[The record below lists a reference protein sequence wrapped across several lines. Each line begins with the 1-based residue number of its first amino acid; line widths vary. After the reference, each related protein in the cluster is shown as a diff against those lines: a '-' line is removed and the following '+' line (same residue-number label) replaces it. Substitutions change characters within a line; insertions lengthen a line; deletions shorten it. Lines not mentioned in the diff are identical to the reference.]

1 MIFGILVMFT
11 ALTISAVAI
20 YYSVAGLAAIFAA
33 AVIPI
38 IIMGGVLE
46 VAKLVTAVWLHKYWT
61 QAKWG
66 LKYYLTTAVIIL
78 MFITSMGIFGFLSK
92 AHIEQTSGV
101 DESVAQISRIEGELV
116 RQEDIVTRAELKIKE
131 LETTGTGGQSN
142 IQAQIDKEQERIST
156 AYDRIKPAIAEQ
168 NIIIAN
174 VTNLFQGELDK
185 IDNQLAKLQGYI
197 ESNDIKKAQGM
208 IGAKAD
214 GTYGPKT
221 ATAFTLWQDAKKVE
235 RNSWLQKIQDSA
247 QSSTVTTARDEIKR
261 LRASADTQI
270 AESNKLINKY
280 RDQLTAD
287 TKTDITSLIEQQYL
301 KITTANQ
308 QVDTLTEEKY
318 TIQREYRKLEAE
330 VGPIKYIAEFVY
342 GEAADR
348 NMLEEAVRWVIIT
361 IIFVFDPLAVLLL
374 IASQYTFQ
382 FIKRSKQEDFDQ
394 AEYDRVR
401 AQAIVNNVPPQF
413 EDVSPEELQKEIDDE
428 EDSLKAEL
436 EQEIDSFLPND
447 EIDKAID
454 EEIKKI
460 DEEITNEVLSVV
472 EEYNVPTPVEP
483 PPSNMGIVL
492 EAKPQIVIDTVPEK
506 KTEEIRLTEEQINEL
521 DQHPE
526 WSEAKRKWKD
536 ENPNLTIKAFKEKY
550 LLGEIDS
557 FPWETYLDK
566 EDSPDSIKT
575 TVDSGYIQNEEQTD
589 ETAWRRV
596 RDKDE

>member
-1 MIFGILVMFT
+1 MFT

-61 QAKWG
+61 QAKWW

-221 ATAFTLWQDAKKVE
+221 AEAFTLWQDAKKVE

-492 EAKPQIVIDTVPEK
+492 EAKPQMRIDTVPEK

>member
-61 QAKWG
+61 QAKWW

-101 DESVAQISRIEGELV
+101 DESVAQVSRIEGELV

-492 EAKPQIVIDTVPEK
+492 EAKPQMRIDTVPEK

>member
-1 MIFGILVMFT
+1 LIFGILVMFT

-61 QAKWG
+61 QAKWW

-221 ATAFTLWQDAKKVE
+221 AEAFTLWQDAKKVE

-247 QSSTVTTARDEIKR
+247 QSSTVITARDEIKR

-492 EAKPQIVIDTVPEK
+492 EAKPQMRIDTVPEK

-566 EDSPDSIKT
+566 EDSSDSIKT

>member
-1 MIFGILVMFT
+1 
-11 ALTISAVAI
+11 
-20 YYSVAGLAAIFAA
+20 
-33 AVIPI
+33 
-38 IIMGGVLE
+38 
-46 VAKLVTAVWLHKYWT
+46 
-61 QAKWG
+61 
-66 LKYYLTTAVIIL
+66 
-78 MFITSMGIFGFLSK
+78 
-92 AHIEQTSGV
+92 
-101 DESVAQISRIEGELV
+101 
-116 RQEDIVTRAELKIKE
+116 
-131 LETTGTGGQSN
+131 
-142 IQAQIDKEQERIST
+142 
-156 AYDRIKPAIAEQ
+156 
-168 NIIIAN
+168 
-174 VTNLFQGELDK
+174 
-185 IDNQLAKLQGYI
+185 
-197 ESNDIKKAQGM
+197 
-208 IGAKAD
+208 
-214 GTYGPKT
+214 
-221 ATAFTLWQDAKKVE
+221 
-235 RNSWLQKIQDSA
+235 
-247 QSSTVTTARDEIKR
+247 
-261 LRASADTQI
+261 
-270 AESNKLINKY
+270 
-280 RDQLTAD
+280 
-287 TKTDITSLIEQQYL
+287 
-301 KITTANQ
+301 
-308 QVDTLTEEKY
+308 
-318 TIQREYRKLEAE
+318 
-330 VGPIKYIAEFVY
+330 
-342 GEAADR
+342 
-348 NMLEEAVRWVIIT
+348 
-361 IIFVFDPLAVLLL
+361 VLLL

-492 EAKPQIVIDTVPEK
+492 EAKPQMRIDTVPEK

-566 EDSPDSIKT
+566 EDSSDSIKT